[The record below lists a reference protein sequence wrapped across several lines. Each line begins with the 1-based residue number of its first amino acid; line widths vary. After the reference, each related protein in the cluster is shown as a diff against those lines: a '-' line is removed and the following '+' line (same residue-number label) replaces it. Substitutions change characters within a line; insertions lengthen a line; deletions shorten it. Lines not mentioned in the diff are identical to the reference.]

1 MHIGKTDDN
10 KQIAVHNLQK
20 QNNLF
25 IELYYQHYITASN
38 WQSRNASFSHHKLK
52 LKHFGEMISKA

>member
-20 QNNLF
+20 QNNLLLNF
-25 IELYYQHYITASN
+25 TISIILQPKTGSQEMHQLAITS
-38 WQSRNASFSHHKLK
+38 
-52 LKHFGEMISKA
+52 

>member
-10 KQIAVHNLQK
+10 KQIAVDNLQK

-25 IELYYQHYITASN
+25 IELYYQHYITA
-38 WQSRNASFSHHKLK
+38 
-52 LKHFGEMISKA
+52 